1 MFSHISDVL
10 PRLRVYEQ
18 LFTDHE
24 RLVQAISAVYLD
36 ILKFC
41 ADAKDVFRHP
51 IRSLG
56 RLPWKP
62 FERQFGMH
70 LDAFRKH
77 KKAAEEEVSI
87 SHMIEAASS
96 RESIRS
102 HQIKVLKDRHGKE
115 VLFVVL

>member
-1 MFSHISDVL
+1 MFSRISDVL

-41 ADAKDVFRHP
+41 ADAKNVFRRP
-51 IRSLG
+51 KRSIG
-56 RLPWKP
+56 RLSWKP

-70 LDAFRKH
+70 LEAFRKH
-77 KKAAEEEVSI
+77 KKAAEDEVSI

-102 HQIKVLKDRHGKE
+102 YQIKALKDRHGK
-115 VLFVVL
+115 VLFMVS